1 MNEFDPIAEK
11 VITNFVVLA
20 NVEVWVPP
28 RKTEKNVLDKE
39 ARKLTMVQVQSSIYI
54 TCSKLNINPV
64 LRGML
69 ISDNEAKEPKE
80 DGGGSW

>member
-1 MNEFDPIAEK
+1 MNEFDPIGEK

-39 ARKLTMVQVQSSIYI
+39 AQGY
-54 TCSKLNINPV
+54 
-64 LRGML
+64 
-69 ISDNEAKEPKE
+69 
-80 DGGGSW
+80 